1 MGDTTSTPQIEP
13 PDHDST
19 SPTYDTTSTQSEFET
34 INDALTKYANVTGYD
49 LRDPELASEIDRHDP
64 LDIDKIVA
72 IFKKKAEEFDK
83 FRKNDDPKLIT
94 RLEPVVRHLHEF
106 VSSPA
111 VTAGVDLVDIVCPTN
126 FVSFPFIFDSLS

>member
-1 MGDTTSTPQIEP
+1 MGNIISIFWTRRFER

-19 SPTYDTTSTQSEFET
+19 SSTHDTTSIPFKFET
-34 INDALTKYANVTGYD
+34 ILDDALTKFADETGYD
-49 LRDPELASEIDRHDP
+49 LLDPELASEIDRHDP
-64 LDIDKIVA
+64 LDKIVA
-72 IFKKKAEEFDK
+72 IFQKKAEEFDK

-111 VTAGVDLVDIVCPTN
+111 VTTGVDIVCPTN
-126 FVSFPFIFDSLS
+126 FGSFPFIFDSLS

>member
-1 MGDTTSTPQIEP
+1 MGNKTSTP
-13 PDHDST
+13 SN
-19 SPTYDTTSTQSEFET
+19 FET
-34 INDALTKYANVTGYD
+34 ILDGALTKYKEVTEYD

-64 LDIDKIVA
+64 LDIDKVVE
-72 IFKKKAEEFDK
+72 IFQKKAEEFDK

-94 RLEPVVRHLHEF
+94 RLEPVVRHLHKF

-111 VTAGVDLVDIVCPTN
+111 VTAGVDLVYIVCSTN